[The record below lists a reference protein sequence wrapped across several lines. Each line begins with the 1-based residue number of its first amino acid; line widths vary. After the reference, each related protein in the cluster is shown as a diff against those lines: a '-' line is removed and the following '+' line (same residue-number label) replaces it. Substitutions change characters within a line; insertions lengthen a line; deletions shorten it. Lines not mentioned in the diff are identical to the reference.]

1 MICIDEPD
9 IYLHEGLQKKLK
21 KFFEENSQSVQIFYT
36 THSKIFIDFYSLRN
50 VHLLDVEI
58 EKKPVARKNNKIVDV
73 IKTKYVNLNTDEG
86 YDKICENLGIEKN
99 NYEILK
105 KKNILV
111 EGGCDKKYLEEFGN
125 YFGLE
130 IPNIIPLHGVSN
142 IEKYLNF
149 YNSYYKDNN
158 SYIPKIKILFDNDVA
173 GREQYKKIKKN
184 CDRKAYKYIE
194 VEVILLKNFLE
205 NSVDKIENNY
215 DNHEIED
222 LIYPEI
228 ICYLVNKILNGKNLN
243 PINVKEINRKILAPS
258 FSSNGIFS
266 LIENEKNEKNLKNG
280 SEISFISSGEKTN
293 RIKEGMAG
301 MFNVTGDKKLVD
313 IIERN
318 RKNYPFVE
326 KFIKELFD
334 F

>member
-1 MICIDEPD
+1 M
-9 IYLHEGLQKKLK
+9 
-21 KFFEENSQSVQIFYT
+21 
-36 THSKIFIDFYSLRN
+36 
-50 VHLLDVEI
+50 
-58 EKKPVARKNNKIVDV
+58 
-73 IKTKYVNLNTDEG
+73 
-86 YDKICENLGIEKN
+86 
-99 NYEILK
+99 
-105 KKNILV
+105 V

-158 SYIPKIKILFDNDVA
+158 IYIPKIKILFDNDVA

-243 PINVKEINRKILAPS
+243 PINIKEINRKILAPS

-280 SEISFISSGEKTN
+280 AEISFISSGEKTN